1 MTFAYSD
8 LDKSRITEAVG
19 GSTDFLNVK
28 DCKQNFRE
36 LENSQRKSVA
46 YDVHLRTLSEYVRIN
61 RIPRG
66 LRVHLRPT
74 LFAEDKDFC
83 QRWEA
88 IINKCSLDLML
99 ATMERLQKELPAIQQ
114 QIVSQELEMR
124 NSFPPEIVAE
134 GTEKLADHVKK
145 FRSEVEARKRSKFQ
159 RDAGDYSTGNVYR
172 WNRPSHDGMG
182 GNKRSLGTRGGHKA
196 HPPRGYSPT
205 RPRSDSNS
213 TTSSFL
219 SGSQATDATSEEEG
233 AQGENTEKKR
243 GRQGTYRRRR

>member
-1 MTFAYSD
+1 M
-8 LDKSRITEAVG
+8 
-19 GSTDFLNVK
+19 STSFWLEGKPDFLNTK

-46 YDVHLRTLSEYVRIN
+46 YDLDLRTLSEYVKIN

-99 ATMERLQKELPAIQQ
+99 ATMKCLQKELPAIKQ
-114 QIVSQELEMR
+114 QIATQELEIR
-124 NSFPPEIVAE
+124 NSFPPDIVSE
-134 GTEKLADHVKK
+134 GTDKLADHVRK
-145 FRSEVEARKRSKFQ
+145 FRSEVEVRKRSKFQ

-172 WNRPSHDGMG
+172 WNRSVYEGMG
-182 GNKRSLGTRGGHKA
+182 GNKRSLGTRGGHRA
-196 HPPRGYSPT
+196 HPPRGNSPV

-219 SGSQATDATSEEEG
+219 SGSQATDPASEGEG

-243 GRQGTYRRRR
+243 GRQGTYRRRRWW